1 VSVINKMLRD
11 LDARQGA
18 EHDKVTSPRT
28 AQSAMA
34 GTASVRASRSLA
46 PEKRS
51 ITSSRWLLAL
61 LVVLTLAGVAWYA
74 SQTGWMFNKTSPL
87 SQLTVAQPA
96 PAPAPSVSP
105 VPTTMPAPAP
115 VVVNANVETLV
126 LDKQQVLESPL
137 PAPKVAVV
145 PVVAPEP
152 VKPQAAALSNRS
164 VNAVTSN
171 APNNAPIQLLLRL
184 ENALRTVPTRLEPT
198 ASAASQLNPTR
209 TLPIQ
214 AQSPQT
220 SATTISAA
228 TPAPER
234 SAGSAPSALSL
245 RQLAVQE
252 TLAQAQSLW
261 TSGARSAALDLM
273 REAVAVSERAQS
285 GLSPEA
291 AASVLAPLVRELVP
305 MELSEGRV
313 SAALEVLTRLETA
326 LSGQSDLWA
335 VRGNAAQRLS
345 RHAES
350 VRAYQMALKLRPGE
364 SRWMLGAAVSMAA
377 QGQFTE
383 AAELVESAR
392 AIGAVSPEILAYLRQ
407 AGVQLR

>member
-61 LVVLTLAGVAWYA
+61 LLVLTLAGVAWYA

-96 PAPAPSVSP
+96 PSVSP

-115 VVVNANVETLV
+115 VVVNANVETQV

-209 TLPIQ
+209 TLTTQ
-214 AQSPQT
+214 AQPPQT

-228 TPAPER
+228 TPALER
-234 SAGSAPSALSL
+234 SAGSAASALSL